1 MTATTTARS
10 EARDGTVGR
19 WASLGG
25 LAYVVLFIVGTI
37 VAFGG
42 TPESDAPPGEFV
54 AYYGDDG
61 HRTRIAI
68 GWILVMLGVLC
79 FLWFLAR
86 LRDVVAGYGA
96 GFLASVVF
104 IGGVLYA
111 TTTTVAISVWMGVAT
126 MSDDTFRDRVFP
138 DLIHAAGD
146 AGYVTHAAGAVGA
159 TSMIVA
165 ASLGALLARRLP
177 AWAGWLGIVLGV
189 IALFSILFFPQA
201 AIAIWL
207 IAASVILFLEE
218 PGRRAVS
225 A

>member
-1 MTATTTARS
+1 MTATTTPVS
-10 EARDGTVGR
+10 EPRDGTLAR
-19 WASLGG
+19 LASLGG

-37 VAFGG
+37 LAFAG
-42 TPESDAPPGEFV
+42 TPQSDAPPGEFI
-54 AYYGDDG
+54 AYYGDEG
-61 HRTRIAI
+61 HRTRIVI

-96 GFLASVVF
+96 GFLSSVVF
-104 IGGVLYA
+104 IGGIVYA
-111 TTTTVAISVWMGVAT
+111 ATTTVAISVWMGVST

-165 ASLGALLARRLP
+165 ASLAALLSRRLP
-177 AWAGWLGIVLGV
+177 AWAGWLGIALG
-189 IALFSILFFPQA
+189 IIGLFSIVFFPQA

-207 IAASVILFLEE
+207 IAASVILFLQE